1 MKNPLKL
8 DEEEVKILRDFER
21 GELTSINNFK
31 EEKRQLEEAAHNFL
45 QKDRRINIRI
55 SSRDLETL
63 QKKAVKEGMPYQTLI
78 SSTLHKFVTGK
89 LKERGVTPD
98 RRYRAFRPEG
108 WWRPSSLRA
117 RCSKP
122 GSSPA
127 GATSTPSASR
137 LTMASIAASRA

>member
-1 MKNPLKL
+1 MKNSLKL

-89 LKERGVTPD
+89 LKGV
-98 RRYRAFRPEG
+98 E
-108 WWRPSSLRA
+108 
-117 RCSKP
+117 
-122 GSSPA
+122 
-127 GATSTPSASR
+127 
-137 LTMASIAASRA
+137 

>member
-63 QKKAVKEGMPYQTLI
+63 QKRAVKEGMPYQTLI

-89 LKERGVTPD
+89 LKSVE
-98 RRYRAFRPEG
+98 
-108 WWRPSSLRA
+108 
-117 RCSKP
+117 
-122 GSSPA
+122 
-127 GATSTPSASR
+127 
-137 LTMASIAASRA
+137 

>member
-1 MKNPLKL
+1 MKNSLKL

-45 QKDRRINIRI
+45 QKDKRINIRI

-89 LKERGVTPD
+89 LKGV
-98 RRYRAFRPEG
+98 E
-108 WWRPSSLRA
+108 
-117 RCSKP
+117 
-122 GSSPA
+122 
-127 GATSTPSASR
+127 
-137 LTMASIAASRA
+137 

>member
-8 DEEEVKILRDFER
+8 DREEVKILQDFER

-63 QKKAVKEGMPYQTLI
+63 QKKAVTEGMPYQTLI

-89 LKERGVTPD
+89 LKSVE
-98 RRYRAFRPEG
+98 
-108 WWRPSSLRA
+108 
-117 RCSKP
+117 
-122 GSSPA
+122 
-127 GATSTPSASR
+127 
-137 LTMASIAASRA
+137 